1 MHNLALAQWKAGTP
15 SRGAWINLPELHTA
29 EAIARMGFD
38 WLCFDLQ
45 HGLMSYSHLLA
56 LIPAISG
63 TPATPLVRVAGND
76 AAGIGRALDA
86 GAHGVIVPMI
96 NSAAEAAA
104 AVAACRYPPQGSRSC
119 GPMRGAM
126 LEGFEY
132 LATANAQ
139 VACIAMIET
148 REGLENVA
156 AIAATP
162 GIDALFVGPMDLC
175 YGLGIAPGSFA
186 DPVFVAAIEAI
197 KAACKDSSIAAGMF
211 GYSAALAASYLSD
224 GFQFAS
230 VGTDIGFFR
239 EGAKAAFDTARGGAE
254 PAPAKPSAGY

>member
-1 MHNLALAQWKAGTP
+1 MKNIALAQWKAGTP
-15 SRGAWINLPELHTA
+15 SHGAWINLPELHTA
-29 EAIARMGFD
+29 ELIARMGFD

-56 LIPAISG
+56 LIPAISA
-63 TPATPLVRVAGND
+63 TAATPLVRVAGNE
-76 AAGIGRALDA
+76 AAAIGRALDA
-86 GAHGVIVPMI
+86 GAHGVIVPMV
-96 NSAAEAAA
+96 NNAEEAAR
-104 AVAACRYPPQGSRSC
+104 AVAACRYPPDGLRSC

-132 LATANAQ
+132 LATANAEI
-139 VACIAMIET
+139 ACIAMIET
-148 REGLENVA
+148 REGLANVA

-186 DPVFVAAIEAI
+186 DPAFLAAIEAI
-197 KAACKDSSIAAGMF
+197 KAACIAAGIAAGMF
-211 GYSAALAASYLSD
+211 GYSAPLAAQYLAQ

-239 EGAKAAFDTARGGAE
+239 DGAKAAFDTARGAAE
-254 PAPAKPSAGY
+254 PAPAQPRAGY